1 MNADN
6 SELVARLEAEAKWIR
21 LATVKAAHD
30 PLFHPG
36 GMLSAA
42 DVIAALYFHFMRID
56 PTDPEWEDRD
66 IFILSKGHVGY
77 VLYATLAR
85 RGFFTEEVLATYMKP
100 GAIFG
105 THPGR
110 QIPGVDVTTGSMGH
124 GLAVGVGMALAARHD
139 GSTCSVY
146 VMLGDGELQEGSCW
160 EALMAG
166 AHYRLTNLVAIV
178 DRNKFQGKAG
188 ATEDVMA
195 IEPLHVKFE
204 SFGWATRTIEGND
217 MSEVCDALGALPFDE
232 CRPSAIIASTV
243 KGKGVSFL
251 EGSPRAHVTT
261 LSEAEILQALNELGD
276 A

>member
-1 MNADN
+1 MNAG
-6 SELVARLEAEAKWIR
+6 SAELVARLETEARWIR
-21 LATVKAAHD
+21 RAIVKAAAD

-42 DVIAALYFHFMRID
+42 DVIAALYSHFMRVD
-56 PTDPEWEDRD
+56 PANPEWEDRD

-77 VLYATLAR
+77 VLYAALAR

-110 QIPGVDVTTGSMGH
+110 QVPGVDVTTGSMGH
-124 GLAVGVGMALAARHD
+124 GLAVGVGIALAARHD
-139 GSTCSVY
+139 GSPCTVY

-166 AHYRLTNLVAIV
+166 AHYGLANLVAIV
-178 DRNKFQGKAG
+178 DRNKLQGKAG

-195 IEPLHVKFE
+195 IEPLHAKFG
-204 SFGWATRTIEGND
+204 SFGWATRTIDGND
-217 MSEVCDALGALPFDE
+217 MSQVCDALGALPFDAGK
-232 CRPSAIIASTV
+232 PSAVIASTV

-251 EGSPRAHVTT
+251 EGSARAHVTT
-261 LSEAEILQALNELGD
+261 LSEAEIQQALNELED
-276 A
+276 K